1 MDSYPWEPAQ
11 TTSGI
16 VKDPTVGARL
26 VPKSVRK
33 DGSQRKELRI
43 RDGYVP
49 LEDRVAYKSRGKL
62 EAERLKGFVPGATSA
77 TPSTYAIPSGK
88 ANDPTQGMSK
98 AQKKNYQRKI
108 KKLEEKTARNWDSE
122 DDDDDESDDDDDRG
136 AYKAKDPSELND
148 QFDVHEDSDDAQLD
162 AAIDD
167 IEVPELGVKPEFGV
181 GFNKQRDMVK
191 GSSRPETKPS
201 GIARP
206 PRPGGIFRDLG
217 LKPKSSTSTDTLTT
231 PSTETTRQTSSTPPN
246 PPATKP
252 VPAPPAANTT
262 RPSSSQSKRTVPGA
276 ASKPSTSSGGKDSP
290 RARPEVK
297 VRPGHSLAG
306 MMKQLAVQDTTPGVR
321 R

>member
-16 VKDPTVGARL
+16 VKDPSVGARL

-62 EAERLKGFVPGATSA
+62 EAERVKGFVPGASSA

-122 DDDDDESDDDDDRG
+122 DDDEEEDDDDDDDDDNRRV
-136 AYKAKDPSELND
+136 YKAKDSSELND
-148 QFDVHEDSDDAQLD
+148 RFDVIEDSDDEELD
-162 AAIDD
+162 AAIDA
-167 IEVPELGVKPEFGV
+167 IEIPELGVKPEFGV

-191 GSSRPETKPS
+191 GSSRADTKSS

-217 LKPKSSTSTDTLTT
+217 LKPKSSTSTSTLDT
-231 PSTETTRQTSSTPPN
+231 PSAETTGQPSSTASK
-246 PPATKP
+246 PPAVTPPVTTTTKP
-252 VPAPPAANTT
+252 TT
-262 RPSSSQSKRTVPGA
+262 SQSKRTIPGA
-276 ASKPSTSSGGKDSP
+276 VSKPSATSGKDSP

-306 MMKQLAVQDTTPGVR
+306 MMKQLAVQDTAPGVR

>member
-1 MDSYPWEPAQ
+1 
-11 TTSGI
+11 
-16 VKDPTVGARL
+16 L
-26 VPKSVRK
+26 LC
-33 DGSQRKELRI
+33 SQRKELRI

-122 DDDDDESDDDDDRG
+122 DDDDEDEDEDEHDGNDKRV
-136 AYKAKDPSELND
+136 YKAKNPDELND
-148 QFDVHEDSDDAQLD
+148 RFDVHEDSDDAELD
-162 AAIDD
+162 AAIDN
-167 IEVPELGVKPEFGV
+167 IEIPELGVKPQFGI
-181 GFNKQRDMVK
+181 GFNKQRDLMK
-191 GSSRPETKPS
+191 GPSRADTKPS

-217 LKPKSSTSTDTLTT
+217 LKPKSSTSTATLAT
-231 PSTETTRQTSSTPPN
+231 PSTETTSQTSSTAAEPPVTN
-246 PPATKP
+246 PVSTPPATTTAKP
-252 VPAPPAANTT
+252 G
-262 RPSSSQSKRTVPGA
+262 SSQSKRTVPGA
-276 ASKPSTSSGGKDSP
+276 ASKPSTNSSKDLP
-290 RARPEVK
+290 RTRPEVK

-306 MMKQLAVQDTTPGVR
+306 RMTQLAVQDTTPGVR